1 MWLQV
6 IRSLD
11 SNYFDFFKGNFV
23 AHMIEKPKGRASG
36 IVGSRQSSSVISV
49 WSALHDLVVL
59 PSLGFVL

>member
-1 MWLQV
+1 M
-6 IRSLD
+6 
-11 SNYFDFFKGNFV
+11 

-49 WSALHDLVVL
+49 WSALHDLAVL